1 MRQWEIQKSIY
12 QALKDDVDITA
23 VVTGVYDE
31 VPQGTKYPY
40 IVIGE
45 DTALQW
51 DTGSSVGAESTLTIH
66 VWSRD
71 YGRRE
76 CKEIMSLVYDVLH
89 EAELSI
95 DDAHAVFC
103 YWEFAETFLDTDG
116 KTRHGVMRFR
126 TLTEDMAG

>member
-1 MRQWEIQKSIY
+1 MRQWEIQKAIDK
-12 QALKDDVDITA
+12 ALKADTA
-23 VVTGVYDE
+23 LMAAVTGVFDE

-40 IVIGE
+40 VVIGE

-51 DTGSSVGAESTLTIH
+51 DTGSSVGSESTLTIH

-71 YGRRE
+71 AGRQE

-89 EAELSI
+89 EAELSV

-103 YWEFAETFLDTDG
+103 YWEFGETLLDVDG

-126 TLTEDMAG
+126 TLTEDL